1 MKNLFHD
8 TEAFLFTFL
17 VVFMGLMFGALPIF
31 YDYQQEWAFQQN
43 LNTVL
48 ECRKSVEI
56 KQMDNICGPIP
67 QRGDNK

>member
-31 YDYQQEWAFQQN
+31 YDYQQEWVFQQN

-56 KQMDNICGPIP
+56 TQMDKICGPIP
-67 QRGDNK
+67 QRRDNK

>member
-8 TEAFLFTFL
+8 TEAFLFMFL
-17 VVFMGLMFGALPIF
+17 VIFVGLMFGGLH
-31 YDYQQEWAFQQN
+31 QQEWAFQQN

-56 KQMDNICGPIP
+56 TQMDNICGPIP